1 MKSQLDTEPWY
12 RQFWPWLLI
21 ALPGTVVVA
30 SIVTLFIAIN
40 SADDIVADDYY
51 KQGLAINR
59 ALAADERAQTL
70 QLRAELAI
78 DPATKTLSIAIR
90 GQLPNAPRQLR
101 ATFVHPVEAD
111 ADFTVFLQPD
121 ASSPQQYRAPLTQP
135 LAGRWTVEVTDPV
148 AHDWRLRRDIALPAA
163 ASAQPLVFDI
173 TP

>member
-1 MKSQLDTEPWY
+1 MSSPSETEPWY

-30 SIVTLFIAIN
+30 SIVTLFIAID

-70 QLRAELAI
+70 QLRAELGI
-78 DPATKTLSIAIR
+78 DARARTLSVAMQ
-90 GQLPNAPRQLR
+90 GQLHPAPRQLR

-111 ADFTVFLQPD
+111 EDFTVLLD
-121 ASSPQQYRAPLTQP
+121 ATTPQQYRAALPRALT
-135 LAGRWTVEVTDPV
+135 GRWTVEVSDPTT
-148 AHDWRLRRDIALPAA
+148 HDWRLRRDITLPTA
-163 ASAQPLVFDI
+163 ASALPLVFDI